1 MADVLF
7 GDLGILTSDKVV
19 INISHPVPEF
29 RYIEWFLVHALLE
42 DFLN

>member
-1 MADVLF
+1 MADVPS
-7 GDLGILTSDKVV
+7 GELGVLTSDKVV

-29 RYIEWFLVHALLE
+29 RYIEWFLVHAPLE